1 MAELA
6 VGLGLFQFGRIIG
19 LNPVDTFIIDVDYFL
34 MRKILLGKR
43 RLDVAFG
50 GAVDIRRHRIM
61 GQLGNSGV
69 AVVAGHIFMQAV
81 GINSYIDVIIMPLAV
96 FVDSTDKAVLVA
108 LQTFFLVQSH
118 NC

>member
-19 LNPVDTFIIDVDYFL
+19 LYPVDTFIIDVDYFL

-50 GAVDIRRHRIM
+50 GAIDICRHRVM
-61 GQLGNSGV
+61 GQFGNSGV
-69 AVVAGHIFMQAV
+69 AVVAGHIFVQAV
-81 GINSYIDVIIMPLAV
+81 GINVFIDVIIMPFAV
-96 FVDSTDKAVLVA
+96 FVDSTDKSVFVT
-108 LQTFFLVQSH
+108 LQTIFFIQGL
-118 NC
+118 NL